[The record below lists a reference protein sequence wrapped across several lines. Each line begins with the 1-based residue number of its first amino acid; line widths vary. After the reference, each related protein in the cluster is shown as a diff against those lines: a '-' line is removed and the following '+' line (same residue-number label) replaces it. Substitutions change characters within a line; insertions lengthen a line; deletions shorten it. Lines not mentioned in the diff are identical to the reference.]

1 MINFQKA
8 FKFGRPFFQS
18 VARTI
23 LKLHK
28 RRIFN
33 EGRNPAMNPFAPY
46 TAAYRKRKMAGK
58 AAPNQVSKSGKPD
71 LTLTGRMKSS
81 FNYVKSSAHGFE
93 YGISDPAMAERMEFQ
108 GPKKKKRARLRFV
121 STKQNPL
128 PINEQKLIA
137 REMENEL
144 IKNFKKEIRKNG
156 MGYKVYTI

>member
-18 VARTI
+18 VGRRV
-23 LKLHK
+23 LKMHK
-28 RRIFN
+28 RNIF
-33 EGRNPAMNPFAPY
+33 EKGRNAAGKSFMAY
-46 TAAYRKRKMAGK
+46 TNAYRKRKMAGK

-71 LTLTGRMKSS
+71 LTLTGKMRES
-81 FNYVKSSAHGFE
+81 FNYLKSSAHGFE

-108 GPKKKKRARLRFV
+108 GPKKKKKTRLRYV

-128 PINEQKLIA
+128 PLNEQKLIA
-137 REMENEL
+137 REMQNQL
-144 IKNFKKEIRKNG
+144 IKNFTKEIRKNG

>member
-8 FKFGRPFFQS
+8 FKFGRPFFES
-18 VARTI
+18 VGRTV

-33 EGRNPAMNPFAPY
+33 EGRNPAMKPFAPY
-46 TAAYRKRKMAGK
+46 TEAYRKRKMAGK
-58 AAPNQVSKSGKPD
+58 AAKNQVSRSGKPD
-71 LTLTGRMKSS
+71 LTLTGRMKKA
-81 FNYVKSSAHGFE
+81 FNYIKSSSHGFE
-93 YGISDPAMAERMEFQ
+93 YGIIEPDMAERMEFQ
-108 GPKKKKRARLRFV
+108 GPKKKKKARVRFV
-121 STKQNPL
+121 STKLNPL

-156 MGYKVYTI
+156 MCYKVYTI

>member
-18 VARTI
+18 VGRTI
-23 LKLHK
+23 LKIHK
-28 RRIFN
+28 RRIFH
-33 EGRNPAMNPFAPY
+33 EGRNAAGKPFAPY
-46 TAAYRKRKMAGK
+46 TTAYRKRKIAGK

-71 LTLTGRMKSS
+71 LTLTGKMRSA
-81 FNYVKSSAHGFE
+81 FNYLKSSAHGFE

-108 GPKKKKRARLRFV
+108 GPKKKKKARLRYV

-128 PINEQKLIA
+128 PPNEQKLIA
-137 REMENEL
+137 REMQNQL
-144 IKNFKKEIRKNG
+144 IKNFTKEIRKNG